1 MLSYYGNRRCSP
13 LHGIFSL
20 SPVERLHRRQY
31 DLFRQPRQIYTREFD
46 SDGEFQLQIHKP
58 YGGFEDYEVT
68 VVRDRNGTAFLKVF
82 SDHDHFLRRYEI
94 DVTGIDLE
102 LIEWNLN
109 KKHNILTLHVP
120 KILTRPKSERRHR
133 HHKKS
138 RHRHRSSEKG
148 RNSHFRNE
156 PETKSESEA
165 ETPSE
170 GEASDY
176 TNESIAESRTD
187 SIDSNSDSA
196 AERRAHDGLNHRHL
210 PTMEEIEDEEF
221 ARLRKEL
228 GTGQP

>member
-31 DLFRQPRQIYTREFD
+31 EMFRQPRQIYTREYD

-94 DVTGIDLE
+94 DVTGINLE

-120 KILTRPKSERRHR
+120 KILTRPKTERRHR

-138 RHRHRSSEKG
+138 RHRHRG
-148 RNSHFRNE
+148 RNSNSRNE
-156 PETKSESEA
+156 HATKSESEA

-170 GEASDY
+170 GETSDY

-187 SIDSNSDSA
+187 SMDSKSDYV
-196 AERRAHDGLNHRHL
+196 AERNGLNHRHL

-228 GTGQP
+228 GGQP

>member
-31 DLFRQPRQIYTREFD
+31 EMFRQPRQIYTREYD

-94 DVTGIDLE
+94 DVTGINLE

-120 KILTRPKSERRHR
+120 KILTRPKTERRHR

-138 RHRHRSSEKG
+138 RHRHRG
-148 RNSHFRNE
+148 RNSNSRNE
-156 PETKSESEA
+156 HATKSES
-165 ETPSE
+165 PSE
-170 GEASDY
+170 GETSDY

-187 SIDSNSDSA
+187 SMDSKSDYV
-196 AERRAHDGLNHRHL
+196 AERNGLNHRHL

-228 GTGQP
+228 GGQP